1 LVNLKEFQAVAP
13 NSQRLQVAIIGCGAV
28 VSLYYTPALK
38 ELEAHNLVQV
48 KALFDPNPE
57 RTDLLKK
64 QFPDAVAVE
73 QLTDLAAMG
82 IDLGVVASPPRYHAE
97 QTIQLLESGLAVL
110 CEKPMATTVVDG
122 EVMVKVASQAQR
134 PLAIGL
140 FRRFF
145 PATHTIRDILMAGLL
160 GQVQSFYCYEGGP
173 FRWPVQSASFFQK
186 DLAGGGV
193 LLDIGVHLLDLLIW
207 WWGYPVEASYEDDA
221 LGGLEANCRINL
233 TFAEGFS
240 GEVRL
245 SRDWAQP
252 NHYVIYCEKGWLSW
266 EVNNASEINMGLY
279 DTKFALNGQLYE
291 NKFNRQRPSPGQ
303 PAYTFEQSFVA
314 QLRNVV
320 CTVRGIEEPAVPGQ
334 EGLESLKLIEYCYQH
349 RSLMAMP
356 WLGEAERSRVHQLGF

>member
-1 LVNLKEFQAVAP
+1 MFTLDPVNVALV
-13 NSQRLQVAIIGCGAV
+13 GCGAV
-28 VSLYYTPALK
+28 SELYYQPALT
-38 ELEAHNLVQV
+38 ELERHDLLRV
-48 KALFDPNPE
+48 KALLDPNAQRRQQLNTYFPE
-57 RTDLLKK
+57 AI
-64 QFPDAVAVE
+64 QVE
-73 QLTDLAAMG
+73 GVSELHNSNLDLA
-82 IDLGVVASPPRYHAE
+82 IVASPSRYHAE

-122 EVMVKVASQAQR
+122 EAMVRVASQVQR

-145 PATHTIRDILMAGLL
+145 PATQTIRDILMAGIL
-160 GQVQSFYCYEGGP
+160 GQVQSFYCCEGGP

-207 WWGYPVEASYEDDA
+207 WWGYPVGIRYEDDA
-221 LGGLEANCRINL
+221 MGGLEVNCRINL

-266 EVNNASEINMGLY
+266 KVNNASEINMGLY

-291 NKFNRQRPSPGQ
+291 NKFNRQRPSLGQ